1 MKKMRK
7 RYMPAFILEGMA
19 LAGMAYNLVEMLVT
33 RNILM
38 MRPMIWVLGVLIT
51 ILTTPAFI
59 LWLLERKERKKA
71 VSYTHLTLPTTERV

>member
-1 MKKMRK
+1 MRK
-7 RYMPAFILEGMA
+7 RYIPAFILEGMA

-59 LWLLERKERKKA
+59 LWLLERKERKK
-71 VSYTHLTLPTTERV
+71 VSERGDIA

>member
-1 MKKMRK
+1 MRK
-7 RYMPAFILEGMA
+7 RYIPAFILEGMA

-59 LWLLERKERKKA
+59 LWLLERKERKK
-71 VSYTHLTLPTTERV
+71 VSEGGGVA

>member
-1 MKKMRK
+1 VNEKMRK
-7 RYMPAFILEGMA
+7 RYIPAFILEGMA

-51 ILTTPAFI
+51 ILMTPAFI
-59 LWLLERKERKKA
+59 LWLLERKERKK
-71 VSYTHLTLPTTERV
+71 VSERGDMA

>member
-1 MKKMRK
+1 MRK
-7 RYMPAFILEGMA
+7 RYIPAFILEGMA

-59 LWLLERKERKKA
+59 LWLLERKERKK
-71 VSYTHLTLPTTERV
+71 VSERGDML

>member
-1 MKKMRK
+1 MRK
-7 RYMPAFILEGMA
+7 RYIPAFILEGMA

-59 LWLLERKERKKA
+59 LWLLERKERKK
-71 VSYTHLTLPTTERV
+71 VSERGDMA

>member
-1 MKKMRK
+1 MRK
-7 RYMPAFILEGMA
+7 RYIPAFILEGMA

-51 ILTTPAFI
+51 ILMTPAFI
-59 LWLLERKERKKA
+59 LWLLERKERKK
-71 VSYTHLTLPTTERV
+71 VSERGDMA

>member
-1 MKKMRK
+1 MNEKMRK
-7 RYMPAFILEGMA
+7 RYIPAFILEGMA

-59 LWLLERKERKKA
+59 LWLLERKERKK
-71 VSYTHLTLPTTERV
+71 VSERGDMA

>member
-1 MKKMRK
+1 MRK
-7 RYMPAFILEGMA
+7 RYIPAFILEGIA
-19 LAGMAYNLVEMLVT
+19 LAGMAYNLMEMLAT

-59 LWLLERKERKKA
+59 LWLLERKERKK
-71 VSYTHLTLPTTERV
+71 VSERGDMA

>member
-1 MKKMRK
+1 MNEKMRK
-7 RYMPAFILEGMA
+7 RYIPAFILEGMA

-51 ILTTPAFI
+51 ILMTPAFI
-59 LWLLERKERKKA
+59 LWLLERKERKK
-71 VSYTHLTLPTTERV
+71 VSERGDMA

>member
-1 MKKMRK
+1 MRK
-7 RYMPAFILEGMA
+7 RYIPAFILEGMA
-19 LAGMAYNLVEMLVT
+19 LAGMVYNLVEMLVT

-59 LWLLERKERKKA
+59 LWLLERKERKK
-71 VSYTHLTLPTTERV
+71 VSERGDMA

>member
-1 MKKMRK
+1 MRK
-7 RYMPAFILEGMA
+7 RYIPAFILEGMA
-19 LAGMAYNLVEMLVT
+19 LAGMVYNLVEMLVT

-59 LWLLERKERKKA
+59 LWLLERKERKK
-71 VSYTHLTLPTTERV
+71 VSERGDIA

>member
-59 LWLLERKERKKA
+59 LWLLERKERKK
-71 VSYTHLTLPTTERV
+71 VSERGDIA